1 VKVILKDDVK
11 TLGERGQVVN
21 VSDGYARNFLFPRK
35 LAVAVTESNMKA
47 LETEKKDLDSKHKR
61 TLTIA
66 KQQAENLSKV
76 KVKIKAKCG
85 DKGKLFGSITSQD
98 LADAIKK
105 QAGQDIPK
113 KKISLDTPI
122 KYLGE
127 YKVKARI
134 HPDVTA
140 EICFEVV
147 EEKEA

>member
-1 VKVILKDDVK
+1 
-11 TLGERGQVVN
+11 
-21 VSDGYARNFLFPRK
+21 
-35 LAVAVTESNMKA
+35 MKA